1 MFDADHAGLR
11 VTYSLILEIRFLR
24 TCLIN
29 FFLFAGSF
37 EIPAVPAYYRPLSL
51 RLFSVMDD
59 IGASEEVREV
69 RMESMVTSEIMRTM
83 YSQPEMSVYCFGSRA
98 DGTTTLGMK
107 SDMDRVNIFNNLPVV
122 TDPSEHPVRTSLL
135 LIQDATTPAG
145 YCKLQLLQ
153 DGVPQYGA
161 VPDADPY
168 PDIYCRGW
176 LQFIADTDNRLICCF
191 TPSDSKLRYY
201 DQRHGPAMTMNA
213 SAVKVSQDIVR
224 AVECNNTSHFIHNW
238 LSRTRKFDW
247 PSGDILQICKTA
259 GCLFVP
265 VGHPHSEDHE
275 QQWRI
280 SFSHQEKLLVTQFN
294 SVQFKCFILL
304 KMISKEIIHKFVAD
318 SLSSYHIKTCM
329 FSVIENT
336 PCEFWKPENLL
347 VCISLCL
354 RKLLEWVDAGYCPN
368 YFIPEENMFD
378 RRIHGTVR
386 LRLQGVLQQLVSA
399 DCKFLSD
406 IQFDGVGER
415 FIRYFLT
422 PCITT
427 GNDDGSDNISTLS
440 KLRIVHDVSFDTFV
454 AGILQS
460 TLFCKRYKATT
471 LNQTL
476 KSTSVLR
483 TTTTITRHTIEETQK
498 AKSLIL
504 PYLELS
510 LMSNSVAYAVDQN
523 KPARDIW
530 RLLTSIRWKEMCLSS
545 DSFSSR
551 LKQASMLY
559 MMGYYQTSLDVLST
573 LTGLVR
579 YTVCG
584 CYWDK
589 DIFVRPD
596 DATLLETT
604 RGITDVTPEYL
615 LRNVIIPCVYFLP
628 TERSVTPTALCYE
641 MERMRG
647 PRPDSDDDLCE
658 NDKRHGDW
666 AFVDGNFLLH
676 FLLYLNHKKLN
687 MTCHG
692 AADIDYM
699 NRLLARHNS
708 VSHRETCF
716 NLLGWANKVLGN
728 KAIAEW
734 FFRQS
739 LEIKRYCNAASQ
751 HMEDL
756 FQNRVSLSNLSEEI
770 EPPKKKMK

>member
-1 MFDADHAGLR
+1 M
-11 VTYSLILEIRFLR
+11 

-29 FFLFAGSF
+29 CFLFAGSF

-51 RLFSVMDD
+51 RLFSVLDE
-59 IGASEEVREV
+59 IGASEDVRKV
-69 RMESMVTSEIMRTM
+69 RMESMVTREILETVEF
-83 YSQPEMSVYCFGSRA
+83 QPEVSPYIFGSQG
-98 DGTTTLGMK
+98 DGTTTSGME
-107 SDMDRVNIFNNLPVV
+107 SDTDLVCILNNLPVV
-122 TDPSEHPVRTSLL
+122 TDPSEHPVGTSLL

-145 YCKLQLLQ
+145 YCKLQLTQ
-153 DGVPQYGA
+153 DGVPQYGD

-168 PDIYCRGW
+168 PDEECREY

-191 TPSDSKLRYY
+191 TLRNIDLRVFY
-201 DQRHGPAMTMNA
+201 QRHGPAMTRNE
-213 SAVKVSQDIVR
+213 STVNVSLDIVV
-224 AVECNNTSHFIHNW
+224 AVECYNTSDFIHNW

-280 SFSHQEKLLVTQFN
+280 SFSHQEKLLVTQFS

-304 KMISKEIIHKFVAD
+304 KMIRKEIIHKFVAD

-329 FSVIENT
+329 FFVIENT
-336 PCEFWKPENLL
+336 PCEFWKPETLL

-354 RKLLEWVDAGYCPN
+354 HKLLEWVDAGYCPN

-406 IQFDGVGER
+406 IQCDGVGER
-415 FIRYFLT
+415 FIQYFLT
-422 PCITT
+422 PCVTT
-427 GNDDGSDNISTLS
+427 GDDDGSDNISTLS
-440 KLRIVHDVSFDTFV
+440 KLWIVRDVCVGTFYV
-454 AGILQS
+454 GILQS
-460 TLFCKRYKATT
+460 TLFCKRDKTTT

-476 KSTSVLR
+476 KSISVLR
-483 TTTTITRHTIEETQK
+483 NTTTITRHTIEETQK

-530 RLLTSIRWKEMCLSS
+530 RLLTSIRWKEICLSS
-545 DSFSSR
+545 DSLSAR

-559 MMGYYQTSLDVLST
+559 IMGYYQTSLDVLSS

-579 YTVCG
+579 YTG
-584 CYWDK
+584 CRCYSDK
-589 DIFVRPD
+589 DILVRPD
-596 DATLLETT
+596 GATLLEATP
-604 RGITDVTPEYL
+604 GISDVTQEYL

-628 TERSVTPTALCYE
+628 TEKSVTPAALCYE

-647 PRPDSDDDLCE
+647 PRPESDDDLC
-658 NDKRHGDW
+658 RHDERRGDW

-676 FLLYLNHKKLN
+676 FLLYLNHNELN
-687 MTCHG
+687 RTQQVN
-692 AADIDYM
+692 ADINNM
-699 NRLLARHNS
+699 HRMIAKNNAHRL
-708 VSHRETCF
+708 SHRETCF
-716 NLLGWANKVLGN
+716 NLIGWVFKEKGYNTRA
-728 KAIAEW
+728 W
-734 FFRQS
+734 HYFRKS
-739 LEIKRYCNAASQ
+739 LKIKPYCNASSI
-751 HMEDL
+751 HVLDL
-756 FQNRVSLSNLSEEI
+756 PERRLKCCAIS
-770 EPPKKKMK
+770 

>member
-1 MFDADHAGLR
+1 MCKQFAIPGI
-11 VTYSLILEIRFLR
+11 SFLV

-59 IGASEEVREV
+59 IGASEEVRKV
-69 RMESMVTSEIMRTM
+69 RMESRVTAEILYTM
-83 YSQPEMSVYCFGSRA
+83 YWQPEVSVYHFGSRA

-107 SDMDRVNIFNNLPVV
+107 SDLDRVYIFNNLPVV
-122 TDPSEHPVRTSLL
+122 TDPSEHPVGTSLL
-135 LIQDATTPAG
+135 FIQDATTPAG
-145 YCKLQLLQ
+145 YSKLQLLQ
-153 DGVPQYGA
+153 DGDPQYGD
-161 VPDADPY
+161 VTEADPY
-168 PDIYCRGW
+168 PDERCREW
-176 LQFIADTDNRLICCF
+176 LQFIADTDNRLVCCF
-191 TPSDSKLRYY
+191 TPSDIDLRVF

-213 SAVKVSQDIVR
+213 STDYTSMDLVR
-224 AVECNNTSHFIHNW
+224 AVECYNTSHFIHNW
-238 LSRTRKFDW
+238 LNRTRKFGW
-247 PSGDILQICKTA
+247 PTGDILQICKTA

-280 SFSHQEKLLVTQFN
+280 SLSHQEKLLVTQFN

-368 YFIPEENMFD
+368 YFIPDENMFD

-399 DCKFLSD
+399 DCTFLSD
-406 IQFDGVGER
+406 IQCDGVGER
-415 FIRYFLT
+415 FIQYFLT

-427 GNDDGSDNISTLS
+427 GDDDGSDNISTLL
-440 KLRIVHDVSFDTFV
+440 KLGIVCGVCVDTF
-454 AGILQS
+454 LHS
-460 TLFCKRYKATT
+460 TLLCKRDIATT

-476 KSTSVLR
+476 KSISVLR
-483 TTTTITRHTIEETQK
+483 NTTTITRHTIAETQK

-510 LMSNSVAYAVDQN
+510 LMSNSVAYAVDQD

-530 RLLTSIRWKEMCLSS
+530 RLLTSIRWKEMCVSS
-545 DSFSSR
+545 DSFSSK

-579 YTVCG
+579 YTG
-584 CYWDK
+584 CRCYQDK
-589 DIFVRPD
+589 DIVVRPD
-596 DATLLETT
+596 EANLLETT
-604 RGITDVTPEYL
+604 PGISDVTPEYFI
-615 LRNVIIPCVYFLP
+615 RNVFISCVYFLP

-647 PRPDSDDDLCE
+647 PRPDSDDDLCMH
-658 NDKRHGDW
+658 DRRRGDW
-666 AFVDGNFLLH
+666 AVVDGNFLFH
-676 FLLYLNHKKLN
+676 FLLYLNHNELN
-687 MTCHG
+687 RTQQVN
-692 AADIDYM
+692 ADINNM
-699 NRLLARHNS
+699 HRLLARNNAQRL
-708 VSHRETCF
+708 SHRETCF
-716 NLLGWANKVLGN
+716 NLLGWVFNEKGYNTRALHC
-728 KAIAEW
+728 
-734 FFRQS
+734 FRKS
-739 LEIKRYCNAASQ
+739 LKIKPYCNAAII
-751 HMEDL
+751 HVLDL
-756 FQNRVSLSNLSEEI
+756 PERR
-770 EPPKKKMK
+770 MKCCAIS